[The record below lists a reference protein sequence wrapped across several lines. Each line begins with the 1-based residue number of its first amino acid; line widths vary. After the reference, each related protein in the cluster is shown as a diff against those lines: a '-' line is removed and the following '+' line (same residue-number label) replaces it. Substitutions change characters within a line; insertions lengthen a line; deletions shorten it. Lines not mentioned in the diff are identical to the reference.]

1 MFDRVRR
8 VIAVLIAV
16 GLAAGVYLAWPRDGD
31 DSDDGVTLSST
42 TTTAVTV
49 STTTTTL
56 AGTTTTTGATSHV
69 VTTVEEAEEILRDF
83 WLGWFLGI
91 YEQDEGL
98 VRSVVILEKQID
110 AAKQQ
115 FGVMEFT
122 AAPVRDELNF
132 SETDVLVSNEE
143 CVAIWAVTE
152 ASFREGESS
161 GVTVFRRVDD
171 SWKMLSSWSLKGD
184 RWEADCDASLSS

>member
-16 GLAAGVYLAWPRDGD
+16 GLAMGVYLAWPRDGD

-69 VTTVEEAEEILRDF
+69 VTTVEEAEEILRELWF
-83 WLGWFLGI
+83 GWFEGI
-91 YEQDEGL
+91 YNQDEE
-98 VRSVVILEKQID
+98 RIREVVVLEEMVAQARESFD
-110 AAKQQ
+110 
-115 FGVMEFT
+115 VEFNR
-122 AAPVRDELNF
+122 APVPNDISF
-132 SETDVLVSNEE
+132 SEIELLRSDKDCMAVWRVLTLSG
-143 CVAIWAVTE
+143 
-152 ASFREGESS
+152 FRDGSSS
-161 GVTVFRRVDD
+161 GVEILRWTDRGWQSLVTWRFRSD
-171 SWKMLSSWSLKGD
+171 L
-184 RWEADCDASLSS
+184 WEADCDASLSS

>member
-56 AGTTTTTGATSHV
+56 AGTTTTTGAASHV
-69 VTTVEEAEEILRDF
+69 VTTVEEAEEILREHYT
-83 WLGWFLGI
+83 LWFTGI
-91 YEQDEGL
+91 YEEDEAL
-98 VRSVVILEKQID
+98 IRSTVILDELVD
-110 AAKQQ
+110 AARSQ
-115 FGVMEFT
+115 FGVMEFSEPPSAEGLT
-122 AAPVRDELNF
+122 LVDVEILRSDEGCIAVWSRISATF
-132 SETDVLVSNEE
+132 RPGSSEG
-143 CVAIWAVTE
+143 VAIFRWIE
-152 ASFREGESS
+152 AS
-161 GVTVFRRVDD
+161 
-171 SWKMLSSWSLKGD
+171 WKVLSTWTSRGD
-184 RWEADCDASLSS
+184 LWEADCESVL

>member
-69 VTTVEEAEEILRDF
+69 VTTVEEAEEILREHYTMEFSEPPSAEGLTLVDVEI
-83 WLGWFLGI
+83 LRS
-91 YEQDEGL
+91 DEGCIA
-98 VRSVVILEKQID
+98 VWSRIS
-110 AAKQQ
+110 AT
-115 FGVMEFT
+115 FRPGS
-122 AAPVRDELNF
+122 
-132 SETDVLVSNEE
+132 SEG
-143 CVAIWAVTE
+143 VAI
-152 ASFREGESS
+152 FRWIEE
-161 GVTVFRRVDD
+161 
-171 SWKMLSSWSLKGD
+171 SWKVLSTWTSRGD
-184 RWEADCDASLSS
+184 LWEADCESVL